1 MYNYFMLMGRVLE
14 EPNIEEIEDGKRKC
28 IIKLSVT
35 RNFPNSQGEYVADVL
50 DILLYD
56 FIAYI
61 EDNIEKGMPIT
72 VKGRMQTNGQGI
84 VLIGERIMFF
94 NNIREPKQ

>member
-35 RNFPNSQGEYVADVL
+35 RNFPNSQGERSEEHTSEL
-50 DILLYD
+50 QSQ
-56 FIAYI
+56 
-61 EDNIEKGMPIT
+61 
-72 VKGRMQTNGQGI
+72 R
-84 VLIGERIMFF
+84 
-94 NNIREPKQ
+94 